1 MAEDDRV
8 DDPFDP
14 RALPAEAFRRAA
26 REGAAF
32 VPRAVRPPFIRRLVA
47 EFAGLRFEPAPA
59 EVGEVRQETEAC
71 TLPQGLAGFP
81 ATASLGRALVAAA
94 RASGVRGLRTWRPK
108 DVVVQRY
115 APDALGITSHRDGKR
130 FRRLVAVVTLEGRA
144 RFATR
149 RDRHGDVVARW
160 DVGPG
165 DLVLM
170 RGPGLAGARDGR
182 PFHEVSGPRE
192 GARSSVAFRMD
203 AGRR

>member
-1 MAEDDRV
+1 MDRV
-8 DDPFDP
+8 DDPFAP
-14 RALPAEAFRRAA
+14 GALPAAAFRRVV
-26 REGAAF
+26 RDGAAF

-47 EFAGLRFEPAPA
+47 ELAGLRFEPAPP

-81 ATASLGRALVAAA
+81 ATASLGRTLVAAA
-94 RASGVRGLRTWRPK
+94 RASGVRGLRTWRPNE
-108 DVVVQRY
+108 VVVQRY
-115 APDALGITSHRDGKR
+115 APDALGITAHRDGKR

-144 RFATR
+144 RFAIR
-149 RDRHGDVVARW
+149 RDRHGEVVAGW

-170 RGPGLAGARDGR
+170 RGPGLANVRDGR

-203 AGRR
+203 ARR